1 MTEIEENCIGN
12 ACLENLG
19 GTAGEDFQN
28 FQILVEKAVCIG
40 LIGGDCG
47 MLIVLVWE
55 ENCIATQT
63 GYISEYVIDS

>member
-47 MLIVLVWE
+47 MWSVGMVWVGWGW
-55 ENCIATQT
+55 T
-63 GYISEYVIDS
+63 G